1 MRALMTIVGG
11 FVASCSGCLFI
22 ILGLTVLA
30 GIYWVHTEQ
39 IEFAGISI
47 TTTGTVTD
55 VRRGSGKTAAL
66 TRLFNLSHGANMCIR
81 LRAL

>member
-1 MRALMTIVGG
+1 MTIVGG

-55 VRRGSGKTAAL
+55 VRRGSGKNSGTYPTVQFV
-66 TRLFNLSHGANMCIR
+66 TRRECVYV
-81 LRAL
+81 